1 MYRTHAVL
9 LTIFLACSLAA
20 CGGEEKGTSGTSARR
35 AKPNVFTTFLPTT
48 YFTKRIAGDAAV
60 VICPVPGD
68 ADPIFWDPDD
78 ASLARYQ
85 DESDL
90 IVINGAEF
98 EKWVLASSLPENRI
112 VDTAKGFKDRFVT
125 FEGGGDAHSHGDGS
139 THAHEGLDGHTWVDP
154 LLSIK
159 QAEAIHAA
167 LVRAWPEHKDT
178 YDSGLASLI
187 ADLRKLHD
195 GFRALGAVTEG
206 QHLYASHPAYN
217 YLAKRYGWPI
227 VNLDLDPEEV
237 PDADTLADIKKRL
250 GEQAGSYLLWEG
262 EPTAEVAKAVADA
275 TGLKNA
281 TVSPCETD
289 EDGADYL
296 ARMMANIQVLKGV
309 FGK

>member
-1 MYRTHAVL
+1 MHRTHAFLLIVL
-9 LTIFLACSLAA
+9 VTLTLSA
-20 CGGEEKGTSGTSARR
+20 CGGEDSTPTAKRR

-48 YFTKRIAGDAAV
+48 YFAKRIVGDAAQ

-98 EKWVLASSLPENRI
+98 EKWVLTASLPENRI
-112 VDTAKGFKDRFVT
+112 VDTAKGFKEHFIH

-139 THAHEGLDGHTWVDP
+139 THSHEGLDGHTWVDP

-159 QAEAIHAA
+159 QAEAIHVA
-167 LVRAWPEHKDT
+167 LVKSWPEHKAA
-178 YDSGLASLI
+178 YDAGLAALVS
-187 ADLRKLHD
+187 DLRGLHD
-195 GFRALGAVTEG
+195 AFTALGDVPEG

-217 YLAKRYGWPI
+217 YVAKRYGWPI
-227 VNLDLDPEEV
+227 VNLDLDPEAV
-237 PDADTLADIKKRL
+237 PDADTLGAVKKSL
-250 GEQAGSYLLWEG
+250 GEKAGTWLLWEG

-275 TGLKNA
+275 TGLKNV

-296 ARMMANIQVLKGV
+296 ARMQANVEVLKGV

>member
-1 MYRTHAVL
+1 MHRTHAAL
-9 LTIFLACSLAA
+9 LTMLLALSLAA
-20 CGGEEKGTSGTSARR
+20 CGGEDQSTSGTAKRR

-48 YFTKRIAGDAAV
+48 YFAKRIGGDAAV
-60 VICPVPGD
+60 VICPVPGN

-78 ASLARYQ
+78 ASLVRYQ

-90 IVINGAEF
+90 IVVNGAEF
-98 EKWVLASSLPENRI
+98 EKWVLSVSLPENRI

-154 LLSIK
+154 LLSIM

-167 LVRAWPEHKDT
+167 LVRTWPEYRAT
-178 YDSGLASLI
+178 YDAGLASLV

-195 GFRALGAVTEG
+195 AFTSLGPVTDG

-227 VNLDLDPEEV
+227 VNLDLDPKEV
-237 PDADTLADIKKRL
+237 PDAKTMADIRKRL
-250 GEQAGSYLLWEG
+250 GEKAGTYLLWEG
-262 EPTAEVAKAVADA
+262 EPTPEVAKAVSDA

-296 ARMMANIQVLKGV
+296 ARMIANIEVLKGV